1 MCKALDRR
9 TGRVVALKR
18 VPDVLQTVDAAR
30 RVLREVVV
38 LNRLDHPNII
48 KIFSIFHTPA
58 TSGARVLDPDTFALV
73 PVSVDMYMA
82 FEYATGGDM
91 YGLRGDMSADEVR
104 SLMHQLASAVK
115 YLHDVGV
122 WHRDIKSANILC
134 GRNRLG
140 GRVVKVCDF
149 GLARGAAGGGNGN
162 PRRNGGASW
171 TGDDPGHTA
180 RVDRDDDDDE
190 VSFFGRSKKRRNRGS
205 HSRSSSVSFANN
217 GKSFAER
224 EMLTGVVATPCY
236 RAPEVIMS
244 EGKYTGAM
252 DVWALG
258 CIFGELLQ
266 RQSAGAHTPHLTISP
281 LFRFDD
287 DPTLPP
293 PGSDE
298 MYTDYLARRDAL
310 EREETRSAER
320 RPGAAIS
327 FGEKPQPYGAN
338 GENETTTLDAEMRD
352 ARDRDVR
359 DSRVRARL
367 NLFFDV
373 IGTPS
378 WHDVDAVSSER
389 WRRYLRGVRGR
400 PGNILRRFAM
410 GRAGERA
417 VDLLL
422 RMLTFDPR
430 RRASPDEILAHEYFA
445 GLTPRARRSVGANG
459 GVVATSAAGVEEKPR
474 GGNGEIEAMS
484 DAAMSD
490 AEGGVDDR
498 GGASTMSGVETGAGA
513 GAGASVDSNF
523 WEVSEPRLALSSL
536 ELAFARVG
544 TGEAGQV
551 GAWRDVFRR
560 LIAKECERHT
570 ASEVDYENGASDEEE
585 EADLIGASCV
595 AGAPSSP
602 SRIRRD
608 SERFGSGDD
617 APIPFLSEAFP
628 LFFRPKSRPVAYT
641 GTEVVEHGL
650 NTGLNAGLNA
660 DVVDVA
666 ARYLSGA
673 PGTTGVY
680 GQGGVGI
687 GFGSATIGG
696 NEARSGR
703 AGGDGGNDEGPGRVS
718 PALIGALQH
727 LGLNRHGEWGELD
740 LPTAQKKGVSF
751 GGEEVVE
758 VPGTWGVS
766 AIPPG
771 MTREEGDLYAAMSD
785 MQSR

>member
-18 VPDVLQTVDAAR
+18 VPDALQTVDAAR

-82 FEYATGGDM
+82 FEYATGGDL
-91 YGLRGDMSADEVR
+91 YGLRGDMTPDEVR

-149 GLARGAAGGGNGN
+149 GLARGAAGGGNGRA
-162 PRRNGGASW
+162 RRNEASW

-180 RVDRDDDDDE
+180 GGDDDDDE
-190 VSFFGRSKKRRNRGS
+190 VSFFGRSRKRRNRGS

-217 GKSFAER
+217 GRSFAER

-320 RPGAAIS
+320 RRGAFS
-327 FGEKPQPYGAN
+327 L
-338 GENETTTLDAEMRD
+338 GENETRTLDAEMRD
-352 ARDRDVR
+352 ARDLVR
-359 DSRVRARL
+359 ESRVRARL

-410 GRAGERA
+410 GRAGEQA

-430 RRASPDEILAHEYFA
+430 RRAKPDEILAHEYFA
-445 GLTPRARRSVGANG
+445 GLTPRARKSVGANG
-459 GVVATSAAGVEEKPR
+459 VADDCATAGTKAAGIEATSDA
-474 GGNGEIEAMS
+474 AMS

-490 AEGGVDDR
+490 AAGGGDR
-498 GGASTMSGVETGAGA
+498 GGASAMSGVATGGSGTDATG
-513 GAGASVDSNF
+513 GGASAPAVDSNF
-523 WEVSEPRLALSSL
+523 WEVSEPELALRSL

-544 TGEAGQV
+544 TGAAGAA
-551 GAWRDVFRR
+551 GTAGGDDTWRDVFRR
-560 LIAKECERHT
+560 FIAVECERQT
-570 ASEVDYENGASDEEE
+570 ASEASYENGASDED
-585 EADLIGASCV
+585 EADAP
-595 AGAPSSP
+595 AGARRLVPSYSP
-602 SRIRRD
+602 ERIRG
-608 SERFGSGDD
+608 GSGDD
-617 APIPFLSEAFP
+617 AIPFLSEAFP
-628 LFFRPKSRPVAYT
+628 LFFRPGSRPVAYT
-641 GTEVVEHGL
+641 GGQDSAEGF
-650 NTGLNAGLNA
+650 AGGSNGAGGTFDEALRGGA
-660 DVVDVA
+660 DVVDVES
-666 ARYLSGA
+666 RYLSGA

-703 AGGDGGNDEGPGRVS
+703 AGGDGVEHEGPGGVS

-751 GGEEVVE
+751 GDEEVME

>member
-162 PRRNGGASW
+162 LRRNGGASW
-171 TGDDPGHTA
+171 TGDDPGHMA
-180 RVDRDDDDDE
+180 GVDRDDDDDE

-310 EREETRSAER
+310 EREETRSAR

-338 GENETTTLDAEMRD
+338 GENEATTLDAEMRD

-400 PGNILRRFAM
+400 PGNILRRFAF

-459 GVVATSAAGVEEKPR
+459 GVAATVPPASRKNHAGETGDRGDVGRGDVGRGDVGR
-474 GGNGEIEAMS
+474 GGRRRPGRVV
-484 DAAMSD
+484 DD
-490 AEGGVDDR
+490 VRRRDGRWCGRGRVGRLQLLGGVRAQTGAEFAGARVRAGRDGRSGPGWRVARRVPAVDSQGVREAHRER
-498 GGASTMSGVETGAGA
+498 GGLRERRVRRGGGGGLNRRQLCRRSAVVAVEDPERFG
-513 GAGASVDSNF
+513 
-523 WEVSEPRLALSSL
+523 EV
-536 ELAFARVG
+536 
-544 TGEAGQV
+544 
-551 GAWRDVFRR
+551 
-560 LIAKECERHT
+560 
-570 ASEVDYENGASDEEE
+570 
-585 EADLIGASCV
+585 
-595 AGAPSSP
+595 
-602 SRIRRD
+602 RIRRRRAD
-608 SERFGSGDD
+608 T
-617 APIPFLSEAFP
+617 LP
-628 LFFRPKSRPVAYT
+628 LR
-641 GTEVVEHGL
+641 
-650 NTGLNAGLNA
+650 
-660 DVVDVA
+660 
-666 ARYLSGA
+666 
-673 PGTTGVY
+673 GV
-680 GQGGVGI
+680 
-687 GFGSATIGG
+687 
-696 NEARSGR
+696 
-703 AGGDGGNDEGPGRVS
+703 
-718 PALIGALQH
+718 PAL
-727 LGLNRHGEWGELD
+727 
-740 LPTAQKKGVSF
+740 LPA
-751 GGEEVVE
+751 
-758 VPGTWGVS
+758 
-766 AIPPG
+766 
-771 MTREEGDLYAAMSD
+771 
-785 MQSR
+785 

>member
-18 VPDVLQTVDAAR
+18 VPDALQTVDAAR

-58 TSGARVLDPDTFALV
+58 TSGARVLDPDSFTLV

-82 FEYATGGDM
+82 FEYATGGDL

-162 PRRNGGASW
+162 LRRNGASW
-171 TGDDPGHTA
+171 TGDDPGHMA
-180 RVDRDDDDDE
+180 GGDGDGDDDE
-190 VSFFGRSKKRRNRGS
+190 VSFFGRSRKRRNRGS

-310 EREETRSAER
+310 EREETLSL
-320 RPGAAIS
+320 
-327 FGEKPQPYGAN
+327 GEIL
-338 GENETTTLDAEMRD
+338 GENETRTLDAEMRD
-352 ARDRDVR
+352 ARDLVR
-359 DSRVRARL
+359 ESRVRARL

-410 GRAGERA
+410 GRAGEQA

-459 GVVATSAAGVEEKPR
+459 YFAGECAAGTKAKGFAGIDACAGIEVVA
-474 GGNGEIEAMS
+474 

-490 AEGGVDDR
+490 AEGGADR
-498 GGASTMSGVETGAGA
+498 GGACAMSGVATGGS
-513 GAGASVDSNF
+513 GTDVDAPAVNSNF

-536 ELAFARVG
+536 ELAFAKVG
-544 TGEAGQV
+544 TGEASGGTHAGG

-570 ASEVDYENGASDEEE
+570 ASEVRYENGASDDED
-585 EADLIGASCV
+585 ADSIGRISGV
-595 AGAPSSP
+595 PSSP
-602 SRIRRD
+602 ERIRA
-608 SERFGSGDD
+608 GSGD
-617 APIPFLSEAFP
+617 PSSSIPFLSEAFP
-628 LFFRPKSRPVAYT
+628 LFFRPGSRPVAYT
-641 GTEVVEHGL
+641 GTEVASRGL
-650 NTGLNAGLNA
+650 NSGLNGAGTSDDSQNH
-660 DVVDVA
+660 DVVDVG

-703 AGGDGGNDEGPGRVS
+703 GRPGGDGGNDEGPGRVS